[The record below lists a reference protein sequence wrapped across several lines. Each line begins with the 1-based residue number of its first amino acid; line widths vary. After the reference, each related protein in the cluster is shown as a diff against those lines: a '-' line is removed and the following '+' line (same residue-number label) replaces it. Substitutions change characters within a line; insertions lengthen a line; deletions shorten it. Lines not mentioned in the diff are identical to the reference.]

1 MKLKLRFLLLLTV
14 ICIGFA
20 LITWFLS
27 LQLISQINQG
37 WGEKLIDRQVM
48 FDKYRTLSPLI
59 REIELAKKMAV
70 DPDII
75 QMVLHENN
83 SLLRQRG
90 IAAMENYR
98 FNFRDHNYTVAIARS
113 GSYYFNDA
121 ANQFK
126 GRQLRYVLSP
136 TNANDKW
143 FYATIAD
150 GKAYQV
156 NIDHD
161 VKLDVT
167 KVWINVLMRNGTD
180 ILGIVSTGIDLSD
193 FLKETV
199 DISQQGTHNLFIDKG
214 MKIQLLND
222 QHLIDYSNIAM
233 DISQRKKVDALLKNS
248 ADIERLRLAMQ
259 QLEQFPDQ
267 HRTFWVDYAGGK
279 YLLGVAYLP
288 EVGWYDLSLMD
299 THSLALIEDNLWVPI
314 LFGTAFLLALIITG
328 QALHRWVLRP
338 IAALQL
344 STDKI
349 QRGDFDIDPPILGSR
364 ELDCLS
370 QSFTSMAKF
379 VRDSNREL
387 ENKVDERT
395 QELHRAKEAAEAAS
409 QSKSAFLANMS
420 HELRTPLNAIIGYS
434 EMLQEEVSDL
444 GQDDLLPDL
453 KKIQSSGQHLLGLIN
468 DILDLSKIEA
478 GKMELH
484 LETFDIPAMIHEV
497 SATIHPL
504 VQKSSNTLVLNCP
517 DDFGVMH
524 ADLNKVRQGLLN
536 LLSNASKFTENGL
549 ITLTVQRGVARSGKE
564 IISLSVTD
572 SGIGMSAEQM
582 DKLFQ
587 AFTQADA
594 STTRKYGG
602 TGLGLSITRRFCELM
617 GGDVQVASEPAKGS
631 TFTIRLPAVVA
642 ELEQAIAADPG
653 ETASRGMYANSA
665 INKN

>member
-1 MKLKLRFLLLLTV
+1 MKLKLRFVLLMTV

-20 LITWFLS
+20 LTTWFLS
-27 LQLISQINQG
+27 LQLVSQINQG

-59 REIELAKKMAV
+59 REIELTRKMAA

-75 QMVLHENN
+75 QMALHENEP
-83 SLLRQRG
+83 LLRQRG
-90 IAAMENYR
+90 IAALENYR

-136 TNANDKW
+136 TNAKDKW
-143 FYATIAD
+143 FYATLAD
-150 GKAYQV
+150 GRAYQL
-156 NIDHD
+156 NIEHD

-180 ILGIVSTGIDLSD
+180 ILGIVSTGIDLAD

-199 DISQQGTHNLFIDKG
+199 GVSQHGTHNLFIDKS
-214 MKIQLLND
+214 MAIQLNND
-222 QHLIDYSNIAM
+222 PQLIDYTSIAK
-233 DISQRKKVDALLKNS
+233 DVSQRNKVDVLLKNP
-248 ADIERLRLAMQ
+248 ADIERLRLAMR
-259 QLEQFPDQ
+259 QLEQSPDQ
-267 HRTFWVDYAGGK
+267 HQTFWVDYEGSK

-299 THSLALIEDNLWVPI
+299 THSLALIGDNLWIPF
-314 LFGTAFLLALIITG
+314 LFGTAFLFALIIMG
-328 QALHRWVLRP
+328 HALHRWVLRP
-338 IAALQL
+338 IAALQR

-364 ELDCLS
+364 ELDHLS
-370 QSFTSMAKF
+370 ESFTRMAKF
-379 VRDSNREL
+379 VRDSNRDL

-444 GQDDLLPDL
+444 GQDDLVPDL

-478 GKMELH
+478 GKMDLC
-484 LETFDIPAMIHEV
+484 LETFDITAMIHEV
-497 SATIHPL
+497 SATIQPL
-504 VQKSSNTLVLNCP
+504 VQKNNNALALNCP
-517 DDFGVMH
+517 DDIGVMH
-524 ADLNKVRQGLLN
+524 ADPTKVRQGLFN
-536 LLSNASKFTENGL
+536 LLSNASKFTENGS
-549 ITLTVQRGVARSGKE
+549 ITLTARRGAESDGKE
-564 IISLSVTD
+564 FIFLSVTD

-582 DKLFQ
+582 GKLFH

-602 TGLGLSITRRFCELM
+602 TGLGLAITRRFCELM
-617 GGDVQVASEPAKGS
+617 GGDIQVESELAKGI
-631 TFTIRLPAVVA
+631 TFTIQLPTVVA
-642 ELEQAIAADPG
+642 ELVQPVAASP
-653 ETASRGMYANSA
+653 EEIVSREMYASH
-665 INKN
+665 K